1 MSQLLKAY
9 DAYGDFKSKLFF
21 TIKYNILPSTLDFTT
36 SLVRTPKTVKE
47 LTELMDLSETEFQL
61 VLKDWDTKDDRTARI
76 EDDVIHEFVYAGIQN
91 KVIISIYHWSQTL
104 DIEFLYD
111 AADQELENWVLEM
124 NSRIRNKIG
133 LSKTPTFEV
142 LTRGKNG
149 FDIQDVKTESITL
162 DLDQHYND
170 DFKAIAERIDRSFAT
185 KKSGLILLYG
195 KSGTGKTTYIKSL
208 ITKYEK
214 SNFIFIQN
222 EFVGSLLDPE
232 FISFLLRKRNAILV
246 IEDAEKVITS
256 RENKS
261 GESVV
266 STILQL
272 TDGLFS
278 DYLNIKVICTFNTSL
293 AKIDTALLRKGRMI
307 AKYEF
312 DKLSLEKTNRLLAV
326 LHAAES
332 TEELTVGQYSQ
343 LRRSRLRGASSAEDW
358 FLENEKSRRS
368 GIRDNDANQGLNH
381 L

>member
-326 LHAAES
+326 LHEAES
-332 TEELTVGQYSQ
+332 TEELTVANIHNYEEADYAE
-343 LRRSRLRGASSAEDW
+343 RRPQKIG
-358 FLENEKSRRS
+358 F
-368 GIRDNDANQGLNH
+368 
-381 L
+381 